1 MKLQEYIDFYH
12 EGKSNWFVDEVK
24 RQWHIDRIDKF
35 ISIKEY
41 LAGNHKIR
49 KRVDENYNGKM
60 FETRK
65 VVLNYAKTIMSFET
79 SFLMKNPTTLICDD
93 ADTLKEFKNIYK
105 ASRYRNM
112 DYRILEQIVKFG
124 ECFEYVYLD
133 EKNNIKSRLI
143 PVEDSYPV
151 YNETGTMI
159 GFIEFFIFDGVSY
172 YTVYTENTVEKY
184 SDKGGELFL
193 IGQYSNLSGLPVV
206 YRTDNELDNLSGT
219 SSLEDYID
227 ILDNMEYL
235 LSKYLD
241 SFYKFLNPIPVMK
254 GTKLNVGAD
263 GEGGVNP
270 DVAGYVL
277 QIDDTSE
284 FNLINNKMDYQS
296 LKELYNILR
305 QALLDTSM
313 TPAVSVN
320 SQDISNL
327 SEVSI
332 KLLFSLASIKG
343 TLNSQILEEG
353 FIDRWDKMK
362 DLLSILGKEVDGIIE
377 CTFDMAIP
385 QNEKEIIENIKTLRE
400 IGSISLERTLEV
412 SPYIYDVGEEMNRIK
427 SEKMGV
433 KIEEVEDNNFV

>member
-1 MKLQEYIDFYH
+1 MTLQEYIDFYH
-12 EGKSNWFVDEVK
+12 EGKNNWFVDEVK

-35 ISIKEY
+35 IGIKEY

-49 KRVDENYNGKM
+49 GRVDENYNGKM

-65 VVLNYAKTIMSFET
+65 VILNYAKTIMSFET

-93 ADTLKEFKNIYK
+93 ADTLEEFKNVYR
-105 ASRYRNM
+105 ASRYRNI

-133 EKNNIKSRLI
+133 EKNNIRSRLI
-143 PVEDSYPV
+143 PVEDSYPI
-151 YNETGTMI
+151 YDEIGTMI

-193 IGQYSNLSGLPVV
+193 MGEYSNLSALPIV
-206 YRTDNELDNLSGT
+206 YRTKNELDNLSGM
-219 SSLEDYID
+219 SSLEDYIG

-263 GEGGVNP
+263 GEGGINP

-284 FNLINNKMDYQS
+284 FDLINNKMDYQS

-343 TLNSQILEEG
+343 SLNAQILEDG
-353 FIDRWDKMK
+353 FVDRWDKMK
-362 DLLSILGKEVDGIIE
+362 DLLSILGKEVYGIVE

-400 IGSISLERTLEV
+400 IGAISLERTLEV

-427 SEKMGV
+427 SEQMGV
-433 KIEEVEDNNFV
+433 KIKETQEENLV

>member
-1 MKLQEYIDFYH
+1 MTLQEYIDFYH

-35 ISIKEY
+35 LRIKEY
-41 LAGNHKIR
+41 LTGNHKIK
-49 KRVDENYNGKM
+49 KRGNENYNGKM

-79 SFLMKNPTTLICDD
+79 SFLLKNPITLICTNT
-93 ADTLKEFKNIYK
+93 DTLEEFKNIYK
-105 ASRYRNM
+105 ASRYRNI
-112 DYRILEQIVKFG
+112 DYKVLESIVKFG
-124 ECFEYVYLD
+124 ECFEYLYLD
-133 EKNNIKSRLI
+133 EQNNIKSRLI
-143 PVEDSYPV
+143 PVEDSYPI
-151 YNETGTMI
+151 YDETGTMI
-159 GFIEFFIFDGVSY
+159 GFIEFYIFDGVSY
-172 YTVYTENTVEKY
+172 YTIYTDDIVEKY
-184 SDKGGELFL
+184 TDKGGELYL
-193 IGQYSNLSGLPVV
+193 IGKYNNLSGLPIV
-206 YRTDNELDNLSGT
+206 YRTNNELDNLSGR

-254 GTKLNVGAD
+254 GTKLNVGAN

-277 QIDDTSE
+277 QIDDTSD
-284 FNLINNKMDYQS
+284 FSLVNNKMDYQS
-296 LKELYNILR
+296 LKEVYSILR

-320 SQDISNL
+320 SQDVSNL

-343 TLNSQILEEG
+343 SLNAQILENG
-353 FIDRWDKMK
+353 FVDRWDKMK
-362 DLLSILGKEVDGIIE
+362 GLLGILGKEVDGIIE

-412 SPYIYDVGEEMNRIK
+412 SPYIYDVGEEINRIK

-433 KIEEVEDNNFV
+433 KIEEVEENNLA